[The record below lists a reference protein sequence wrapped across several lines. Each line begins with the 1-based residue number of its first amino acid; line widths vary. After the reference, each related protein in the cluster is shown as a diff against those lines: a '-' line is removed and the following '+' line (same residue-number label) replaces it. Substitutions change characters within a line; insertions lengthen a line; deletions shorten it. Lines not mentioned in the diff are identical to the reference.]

1 MVRLRAKSEDKNCPR
16 INTFQFLLVRL
27 KGLGGEIISPP
38 KVIGKKGGGLEGLP
52 YESKAVRRCW
62 QIVNKYGITMF
73 FDSYC
78 CFVFLLSLFCYLK
91 N

>member
-1 MVRLRAKSEDKNCPR
+1 MVRLRAKSEAQNVPR

-38 KVIGKKGGGLEGLP
+38 KVISKKGGELEGLP

-73 FDSYC
+73 LILIVVSCSYYL
-78 CFVFLLSLFCYLK
+78 CFVI
-91 N
+91 